1 MPYYAHSAPNV
12 GEAEWQELLEH
23 ASQTAELASGFAAIF
38 GGEKAAFLSG
48 LMHDLGKYNPEFLAY
63 IRRQARG
70 NGKGPDHSTDGA
82 GVLLRAAIDTTSAM
96 NGLTMDAIILEVLAH
111 AVAGHHAGLPD
122 RLRGVEPGSPDGLQE
137 RLARWDNTRLD
148 PVWKK
153 EICAD
158 FSDLFPHSFRVDEI
172 IDGSNSATAR
182 SFQIAFLGR
191 MLFSCLVDADFKDT
205 EKFYAYIEE
214 RTIDRNWPALQDV
227 LPELRARFDREMA
240 SKAATSGKLTSLRG
254 EILAHVRGR
263 AAQPAGIFTLNVP
276 TGGGKTLAS
285 LGFALDH
292 AAHHGHRRII
302 YAIPFTSII
311 DQTAAIFRQV
321 LGDEMILEHH
331 SAVEEESLK
340 ALGQSD
346 KLKLAM
352 EDWAAPVVVT
362 TNVQLFESLFAN
374 RPGRCRKLHNIA
386 RSIIILDEAQTLPLP
401 YLKPSVLALDELARN
416 YGCTI
421 VLCTATQ
428 PALDRRDFPASSLM
442 GLELDNRELAPDP
455 ARLARELRRTTIRRA
470 GVLSDGDLV
479 RDLADHPRALVIVN
493 SRKHALE
500 LFSAGRTAGLEG
512 LVHLSTRQ
520 CAAHRQALLARVRE
534 KLQGDGPCRV
544 VATSLIE
551 AGVDVDFPRVYRAE
565 AGLDQVLQA
574 AGRCNREGSRSA
586 EDSHVLIFKPE
597 VAQPPEELAQ
607 FAAAFA
613 CIERRHTDLFSPEAI
628 QDYFQ
633 EVYWQRG
640 ANDGKSGLDAKG
652 ILTMARMDKSGTNI
666 AYRKIADAFRMIE
679 SGMLPVII
687 PYDDHALH
695 WIGQLDVGSVP
706 SGQIARELQRYAV
719 QVPSKVRTD
728 LIANGTASV
737 RAADLRADQFVVMAE
752 GSKLYTPE
760 VGLWWEETGKL
771 GVADSII

>member
-1 MPYYAHSAPNV
+1 MPYYAHSAPDAD
-12 GEAEWQELLEH
+12 ESRWQTLPDH
-23 ASQTAELASGFAAIF
+23 SVQTAGLASKFAADF
-38 GGEKAAFLSG
+38 GGERPAYLAG
-48 LMHDLGKYNPEFLAY
+48 LLHDLGKYNPEFLAY
-63 IRRQARG
+63 IREPARRG
-70 NGKGPDHSTDGA
+70 GKGPDHSTDGA
-82 GVLLRAAIDTTSAM
+82 GVLLRAAASAARPIDRAV
-96 NGLTMDAIILEVLAH
+96 LELLAH

-122 RLRGVEPGSPDGLQE
+122 RMRSVQEASASALQE
-137 RLARWDNTRLD
+137 RLERWDDTRLD
-148 PVWKK
+148 PVWQD
-153 EICAD
+153 ELSAD
-158 FSDLFPHSFRVDEI
+158 FSALFPPGFRMDPRKA
-172 IDGSNSATAR
+172 STNPAAAPA
-182 SFQIAFLGR
+182 FQIAFLGR

-205 EKFYAYIEE
+205 ETYYNQLTGLIA
-214 RTIDRNWPALQDV
+214 DRNWPALQDV

-263 AAQPAGIFTLNVP
+263 AAEPAGVFTLNVP

-292 AAHHGHRRII
+292 AAQHDHRRII

-311 DQTAAIFRQV
+311 DQTAAIFRHV

-331 SAVEEESLK
+331 SAIEEESLK
-340 ALGQSD
+340 ALGQRD

-428 PALDRRDFPASSLM
+428 PALDRRDFPAGSLM

-470 GVLSDGDLV
+470 GVLSDDDLV

-500 LFSAGRTAGLEG
+500 LFSSARAAGLEG

-574 AGRCNREGSRSA
+574 AGRCNREGSRA
-586 EDSHVLIFKPE
+586 PDDSHVLIFKPE

-613 CIERRHTDLFSPEAI
+613 SIERRHTDLFSPEAI
-628 QDYFQ
+628 RDYFQ

-687 PYDDHALH
+687 PYDDHARH
-695 WIGQLDVGSVP
+695 WIGKLDVESVP
-706 SGQIARELQRYAV
+706 SGQIARELQRSVV
-719 QVPSKVRTD
+719 QVPLKVRTD
-728 LIANGTASV
+728 LIANGAATV
-737 RAADLRADQFVVMAE
+737 RAADLRADQFVVLTEA
-752 GSKLYTPE
+752 SRLYTPE
-760 VGLWWEETGKL
+760 VGLWWETAGALSTEDL
-771 GVADSII
+771 LW

>member
-1 MPYYAHSAPNV
+1 MPYYAHSAPDAD
-12 GEAEWQELLEH
+12 EAGWQELPEH
-23 ASQTAELASGFAAIF
+23 SLQTAGLASEFAAVF
-38 GGEKAAFLSG
+38 GGGKAAYLAG
-48 LMHDLGKYNPEFLAY
+48 LLHDLGKYNPEFLAY
-63 IRRQARG
+63 IRGQLHRG
-70 NGKGPDHSTDGA
+70 GKGPDHSTDGA
-82 GVLLRAAIDTTSAM
+82 GVFLRAAAGEA
-96 NGLTMDAIILEVLAH
+96 NPMDGVILELLAH
-111 AVAGHHAGLPD
+111 AVAGHHAGMPD
-122 RLRGVEPGSPDGLQE
+122 RTRSVQSGGAGALQE
-137 RLARWDNTRLD
+137 RLERWDDTRLD
-148 PVWKK
+148 PIWKD
-153 EICAD
+153 ELNAE
-158 FSDLFPHSFRVDEI
+158 FGGLFPPDFHMDPRI
-172 IDGSNSATAR
+172 TKTHPIAAR
-182 SFQIAFLGR
+182 TFQIAFLGR

-205 EKFYAYIEE
+205 EAYYNQLKGI
-214 RTIDRNWPALQDV
+214 TADREWPDLQDV
-227 LPELRARFDREMA
+227 LPELQARFNREMA
-240 SKAATSGKLTSLRG
+240 AKAGASGPLTSLRG

-263 AAQPAGIFTLNVP
+263 AAEPAGVFTLNVP

-311 DQTAAIFRQV
+311 DQTAAIFRHV
-321 LGDEMILEHH
+321 LGDEVILEHH
-331 SAVEEESLK
+331 SAIEEDRLQE
-340 ALGQSD
+340 LGQRD

-352 EDWAAPVVVT
+352 EDWAAPVIVT

-386 RSIIILDEAQTLPLP
+386 GSIIILDEAQTLPLP

-428 PALDRRDFPASSLM
+428 PALDRRDFPEGSLM

-455 ARLARELRRTTIRRA
+455 ARLARELRRTAIRRA
-470 GVLSDGDLV
+470 GVLSDDDLV
-479 RDLADHPRALVIVN
+479 RDLTDHPRALVIVN

-500 LFSAGRTAGLEG
+500 LFSAARAAGLEG

-520 CAAHRQALLARVRE
+520 CAAHRQALLARVRTMLE
-534 KLQGDGPCRV
+534 GNSPCRV

-574 AGRCNREGSRSA
+574 AGRCNREGSRA
-586 EDSHVLIFKPE
+586 PDDSHVLIFKPE

-613 CIERRHTDLFSPEAI
+613 SIERRHTDLFSPEAI
-628 QDYFQ
+628 RDYFQ
-633 EVYWQRG
+633 EIYWQRG

-652 ILTMARMDKSGTNI
+652 ILAMARMDKSGTNI
-666 AYRKIADAFRMIE
+666 AYRTIAQEFRMIE

-687 PYDDHALH
+687 PYDDHARH
-695 WIGQLDVGSVP
+695 WIGQLDVESVP
-706 SGQIARELQRYAV
+706 SGQIARELQRYVV
-719 QVPSKVRTD
+719 QVPPKVRTD
-728 LIANGTASV
+728 LIANGAASV
-737 RAADLRADQFVVMAE
+737 RAAHLRADQFVVLEA
-752 GSKLYTPE
+752 SCKLYTPD
-760 VGLWWEETGKL
+760 VGLRWE
-771 GVADSII
+771 GVASDDSVYII